1 MNVVILHCHFER
13 GGVTQVVQHHVRGL
27 WRLDTPPGIALI
39 AGGRQSGLS
48 EDVRRRLDLGMIPD
62 FDYDAEPGPAGSG
75 SSAARRQ
82 NDARASAIADR
93 VERWVRGLG
102 WGPDDTVLHWH
113 NPGLGKNVAA
123 PLAILRLA
131 RRGWRLLLQVHD
143 FAEDDR
149 PENYLRLIRGLA
161 PQTPAELERL
171 LYPNVPGVHYACLTR
186 ADAGL
191 LIGSGIAG
199 GRVHH
204 LPNAVDVGPSSGEGG
219 GEDPEAIRERAI
231 GRVRTAFGLPAGARW
246 CLYPVRGIRRKN
258 VGEFLLLCRWLPP
271 QVFGGLTLRPATP
284 TEARS
289 YDRWRSLAPAVAPRA
304 IFDAGH
310 HPEISYPS
318 NLTAC
323 DFVVSTSVAEGFG
336 MALLEP
342 WIAGRPVVSRHLPAV
357 MDDLVDAGMRF
368 EDVYSEIPIPGS
380 EAWRERVAGEVSR
393 QRTRVWASVPPRFR
407 PPMAD
412 IGLGDGQGLDFG
424 RLPPSRQVEVL
435 VRLAQDPGFE
445 RDCRTL
451 SAPLVAMLER
461 SGAGEVVD
469 HNRRRIR
476 QSFSLEIQAR
486 RLEAIY
492 EAVLG
497 DDSAGLGDDPAG
509 LGDAAGGDPVGRG
522 SLRDARTPP
531 LIRRIGSVHPAFPCR
546 WETFVDDV
554 RHPLV

>member
-1 MNVVILHCHFER
+1 MNVVVLHCHFEP

-27 WRLDTPPGIALI
+27 WRLEPPPGIALI

-48 EDVRRRLDLGMIPD
+48 EDLRGRLDLGVIAD
-62 FDYDAEPGPAGSG
+62 FDYDAEPGPAQG
-75 SSAARRQ
+75 SSAARGLS
-82 NDARASAIADR
+82 DARASAIADR

-143 FAEDDR
+143 FVEDDR

-171 LYPNVPGVHYACLTR
+171 LYPNVSGIHYACLTR
-186 ADAGL
+186 ADVGL
-191 LIGSGIAG
+191 LIGSGIAR

-204 LPNAVDVGPSSGEGG
+204 LPNAVDVGRSSAEGG
-219 GEDPEAIRERAI
+219 DEDLGAIRERAI
-231 GRVRTAFGLPAGARW
+231 GRVRTAFRLPDEARW

-271 QVFGGLTLRPATP
+271 RVYGGLTLRPATP

-318 NLTAC
+318 NLAAC

-368 EDVYSEIPIPGS
+368 DGVYSGIPIPGS
-380 EAWRERVAGEVSR
+380 EAWRERVTGEISR
-393 QRTRVWASVPPRFR
+393 QWGQVWASVPPSFR
-407 PPMAD
+407 PPMPD
-412 IGLGDGQGLDFG
+412 IGSDRGRGLDFG

-435 VRLAQDPGFE
+435 ERLSRDPGFE
-445 RDCRTL
+445 RECRTL
-451 SAPLVAMLER
+451 SAPLVGMFRDTA
-461 SGAGEVVD
+461 AGEVVN

-492 EAVLG
+492 EAI
-497 DDSAGLGDDPAG
+497 LGDDPAG
-509 LGDAAGGDPVGRG
+509 PDETAGHWGASGEAP
-522 SLRDARTPP
+522 TPP

-546 WETFVDDV
+546 WETLVDDV